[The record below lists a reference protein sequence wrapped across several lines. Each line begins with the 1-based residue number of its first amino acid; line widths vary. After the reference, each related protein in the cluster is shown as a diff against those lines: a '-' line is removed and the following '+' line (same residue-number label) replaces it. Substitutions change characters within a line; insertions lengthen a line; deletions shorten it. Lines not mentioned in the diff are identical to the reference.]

1 MNMKMNMKMP
11 KLSQQAMIVAF
22 AAALPVLAS
31 AYKLRVLDAA
41 VLLLSGALAVYNVN
55 CLTAGSCNTWATV
68 VSVSFFVMTIMQLMV
83 PREGLEGEEEMPKK
97 EEEARAEWKK
107 RAEASRAR
115 RKAEREAAEAEERR
129 QEVLVTDAKEVTEV
143 PAGVMGSAAA
153 VAAEPAPME
162 AKMPAEAKPEKAMA
176 KAAPIITTDE
186 EFELLKAQ
194 LMA

>member
-1 MNMKMNMKMP
+1 VIFTNMNMKMNMKMP

-22 AAALPVLAS
+22 AAVLPVLAS

-68 VSVSFFVMTIMQLMV
+68 VSVSFFIMTIMQLMT
-83 PREGLEGEEEMPKK
+83 PREGLEGEEE
-97 EEEARAEWKK
+97 
-107 RAEASRAR
+107 
-115 RKAEREAAEAEERR
+115 
-129 QEVLVTDAKEVTEV
+129 VVVTDAKEVTEV
-143 PAGVMGSAAA
+143 PAVVEEVPAAP
-153 VAAEPAPME
+153 AAEPAPTE
-162 AKMPAEAKPEKAMA
+162 AKMPAEAKPEKAIA

-194 LMA
+194 LMQ

>member
-41 VLLLSGALAVYNVN
+41 ILLLSGALAVYNVN
-55 CLTAGSCNTWATV
+55 CLTAGSCNTWATI

-83 PREGLEGEEEMPKK
+83 PREGLEGEEAETK
-97 EEEARAEWKK
+97 EDAIDAVIKEA
-107 RAEASRAR
+107 
-115 RKAEREAAEAEERR
+115 
-129 QEVLVTDAKEVTEV
+129 TEV
-143 PAGVMGSAAA
+143 VEVPVKVDEKPAEP
-153 VAAEPAPME
+153 AEPAPTE

-194 LMA
+194 LMQ

>member
-1 MNMKMNMKMP
+1 MKMNMKMP

-68 VSVSFFVMTIMQLMV
+68 VSVSFFIMTIMQLMT
-83 PREGLEGEEEMPKK
+83 PREGLEGEEE
-97 EEEARAEWKK
+97 
-107 RAEASRAR
+107 
-115 RKAEREAAEAEERR
+115 
-129 QEVLVTDAKEVTEV
+129 VVVTDAKEVTEV
-143 PAGVMGSAAA
+143 PAVVEEVPAAP
-153 VAAEPAPME
+153 AAEPAPTE
-162 AKMPAEAKPEKAMA
+162 AKMPAEAKPEKAIA

-194 LMA
+194 LMQ

>member
-55 CLTAGSCNTWATV
+55 CLTSGSCNTWATV
-68 VSVSFFVMTIMQLMV
+68 VSVSFFIMTIMQLMA
-83 PREGLEGEEEMPKK
+83 PREGLEGEEEPK
-97 EEEARAEWKK
+97 EE
-107 RAEASRAR
+107 
-115 RKAEREAAEAEERR
+115 
-129 QEVLVTDAKEVTEV
+129 EVLVTDKEEVAEV
-143 PAGVMGSAAA
+143 PVKAEEKPT
-153 VAAEPAPME
+153 EPAPTE
-162 AKMPAEAKPEKAMA
+162 AKMPAEAKPEKAIA

>member
-1 MNMKMNMKMP
+1 VIFTNMNMKMNMKMP

-68 VSVSFFVMTIMQLMV
+68 VSISFFIMTIMQLMV
-83 PREGLEGEEEMPKK
+83 PREGLEGEEEEVAKK
-97 EEEARAEWKK
+97 EAIESAVSEA
-107 RAEASRAR
+107 
-115 RKAEREAAEAEERR
+115 
-129 QEVLVTDAKEVTEV
+129 TEV
-143 PAGVMGSAAA
+143 PVAESAP
-153 VAAEPAPME
+153 AAEPAPTE
-162 AKMPAEAKPEKAMA
+162 AKMPAEAKPEKAIA

-186 EFELLKAQ
+186 EFEMLKAQ

>member
-83 PREGLEGEEEMPKK
+83 PREGLEGEEEPKK
-97 EEEARAEWKK
+97 EEGVIVADNE
-107 RAEASRAR
+107 
-115 RKAEREAAEAEERR
+115 
-129 QEVLVTDAKEVTEV
+129 EVTEMPV
-143 PAGVMGSAAA
+143 TKPAP
-153 VAAEPAPME
+153 AAEPAPTE
-162 AKMPAEAKPEKAMA
+162 AKMPAEAKPEKAIA

-186 EFELLKAQ
+186 EFEMLKAQ

>member
-1 MNMKMNMKMP
+1 MKMNMKMP

-83 PREGLEGEEEMPKK
+83 PREGLEGEEEMPK
-97 EEEARAEWKK
+97 EEE
-107 RAEASRAR
+107 
-115 RKAEREAAEAEERR
+115 
-129 QEVLVTDAKEVTEV
+129 VIVTDKEDVTEV
-143 PAGVMGSAAA
+143 PAEVEEKPAAP
-153 VAAEPAPME
+153 AAEPAPME

>member
-1 MNMKMNMKMP
+1 MNMKMP

-31 AYKLRVLDAA
+31 AWNMRVLDAA
-41 VLLLSGALAVYNVN
+41 VLALSGALAVYNVN

-68 VSVSFFVMTIMQLMV
+68 VSVSFFLMTILQLMA
-83 PREGLEGEEEMPKK
+83 PREGLEGEEEMPK
-97 EEEARAEWKK
+97 EEE
-107 RAEASRAR
+107 
-115 RKAEREAAEAEERR
+115 
-129 QEVLVTDAKEVTEV
+129 VIVTDKEEVTEV
-143 PAGVMGSAAA
+143 PAEVEVEEKPAAP
-153 VAAEPAPME
+153 AAEPAPME

>member
-1 MNMKMNMKMP
+1 MKMNMKMP

-97 EEEARAEWKK
+97 EEGE
-107 RAEASRAR
+107 
-115 RKAEREAAEAEERR
+115 
-129 QEVLVTDAKEVTEV
+129 EVLVTDTKEVTEV
-143 PAGVMGSAAA
+143 PTMVEEVPAAPT
-153 VAAEPAPME
+153 AEPAPME
-162 AKMPAEAKPEKAMA
+162 AKMPAEAKPAAAA
-176 KAAPIITTDE
+176 KPAPIITTDE

-194 LMA
+194 LMQ

>member
-1 MNMKMNMKMP
+1 VIFTNMNMKMNMKMP

-22 AAALPVLAS
+22 AALLPVLAS

-55 CLTAGSCNTWATV
+55 CLTTGSCNTWATV
-68 VSVSFFVMTIMQLMV
+68 VSVSFFLMTIMQLMA

-97 EEEARAEWKK
+97 EEAIQ
-107 RAEASRAR
+107 RAR
-115 RKAEREAAEAEERR
+115 REIARLREEEAKALARIGS
-129 QEVLVTDAKEVTEV
+129 DKEVTEV
-143 PAGVMGSAAA
+143 PVEVEEKPPAP
-153 VAAEPAPME
+153 AAEPAPME

>member
-1 MNMKMNMKMP
+1 MKMNMKMNMKMP

-41 VLLLSGALAVYNVN
+41 ILLLSGALAVYNVN
-55 CLTAGSCNTWATV
+55 CLTAGSCNTWATI

-83 PREGLEGEEEMPKK
+83 PREGLEGEEAETK
-97 EEEARAEWKK
+97 EDAIDAVIKEA
-107 RAEASRAR
+107 
-115 RKAEREAAEAEERR
+115 
-129 QEVLVTDAKEVTEV
+129 TEV
-143 PAGVMGSAAA
+143 VEVPVKVDEKPAEP
-153 VAAEPAPME
+153 AEPAPTE

-194 LMA
+194 LMQ

>member
-1 MNMKMNMKMP
+1 MKMNMKMP

-83 PREGLEGEEEMPKK
+83 PREGLEGEEE
-97 EEEARAEWKK
+97 
-107 RAEASRAR
+107 
-115 RKAEREAAEAEERR
+115 EAAKD
-129 QEVLVTDAKEVTEV
+129 QVIDAIVAEVTEV
-143 PAGVMGSAAA
+143 PAKVEEKPAETT
-153 VAAEPAPME
+153 EPAPTE
-162 AKMPAEAKPEKAMA
+162 AKMPAEAKPEKAIA

-186 EFELLKAQ
+186 EFEMLKAQ

>member
-68 VSVSFFVMTIMQLMV
+68 VSISFFIMTIMQLMV
-83 PREGLEGEEEMPKK
+83 PREGLEGEEEEVAKK
-97 EEEARAEWKK
+97 EAIESAVSEA
-107 RAEASRAR
+107 
-115 RKAEREAAEAEERR
+115 
-129 QEVLVTDAKEVTEV
+129 TEV
-143 PAGVMGSAAA
+143 PVAESAP
-153 VAAEPAPME
+153 AAEPAPTE
-162 AKMPAEAKPEKAMA
+162 AKMPAEAKPEKAIA

-186 EFELLKAQ
+186 EFEMLKAQ

>member
-1 MNMKMNMKMP
+1 MKMNMKMP

-68 VSVSFFVMTIMQLMV
+68 VSVSFFIMTIMQLMV
-83 PREGLEGEEEMPKK
+83 PREGLEGEEEEVAKK
-97 EEEARAEWKK
+97 EAIESAVSEA
-107 RAEASRAR
+107 
-115 RKAEREAAEAEERR
+115 
-129 QEVLVTDAKEVTEV
+129 TEV
-143 PAGVMGSAAA
+143 PVAESAP
-153 VAAEPAPME
+153 AAEPAPTE
-162 AKMPAEAKPEKAMA
+162 AKMPAEAKPEKAIA

-186 EFELLKAQ
+186 EFEMLKAQ

>member
-1 MNMKMNMKMP
+1 MNMKMP

-68 VSVSFFVMTIMQLMV
+68 VSVSFFIMTIMQLMA
-83 PREGLEGEEEMPKK
+83 PREGLEGEEEAKK
-97 EEEARAEWKK
+97 EA
-107 RAEASRAR
+107 
-115 RKAEREAAEAEERR
+115 
-129 QEVLVTDAKEVTEV
+129 VDAVVAEVTEV
-143 PAGVMGSAAA
+143 PAKAEEKP
-153 VAAEPAPME
+153 AEPAPTE

-176 KAAPIITTDE
+176 KTAPIITTDE

-194 LMA
+194 LMQ

>member
-1 MNMKMNMKMP
+1 MKMNMKMP

-31 AYKLRVLDAA
+31 AYKMRVLDAA

-97 EEEARAEWKK
+97 EEE
-107 RAEASRAR
+107 
-115 RKAEREAAEAEERR
+115 
-129 QEVLVTDAKEVTEV
+129 VLVTDKEEVTEV
-143 PAGVMGSAAA
+143 PAEVEEKPAAP
-153 VAAEPAPME
+153 AAEPAPME

>member
-1 MNMKMNMKMP
+1 MKMNMKMP

-68 VSVSFFVMTIMQLMV
+68 VSISFFIMTIMQLMV
-83 PREGLEGEEEMPKK
+83 PREGLEGEEEEVAKK
-97 EEEARAEWKK
+97 EAIESAVSEA
-107 RAEASRAR
+107 
-115 RKAEREAAEAEERR
+115 
-129 QEVLVTDAKEVTEV
+129 TEV
-143 PAGVMGSAAA
+143 PVAESAP
-153 VAAEPAPME
+153 AAEPAPTE
-162 AKMPAEAKPEKAMA
+162 AKMPAEAKPEKAIA

-186 EFELLKAQ
+186 EFEMLKAQ

>member
-1 MNMKMNMKMP
+1 MNMKMP

-22 AAALPVLAS
+22 AAVLPVLAS

-68 VSVSFFVMTIMQLMV
+68 VSVSFFIMTIMQLMT
-83 PREGLEGEEEMPKK
+83 PREGLEGEEE
-97 EEEARAEWKK
+97 
-107 RAEASRAR
+107 
-115 RKAEREAAEAEERR
+115 
-129 QEVLVTDAKEVTEV
+129 VVVTDAKEVTEV
-143 PAGVMGSAAA
+143 PAVVEEVPAAP
-153 VAAEPAPME
+153 AAEPAPTE
-162 AKMPAEAKPEKAMA
+162 AKMPAEAKPEKAIA

-194 LMA
+194 LMQ

>member
-1 MNMKMNMKMP
+1 MKMNMKMP

-41 VLLLSGALAVYNVN
+41 VLALSGALAVYNVN
-55 CLTAGSCNTWATV
+55 CLTAGKCNTWATI
-68 VSVSFFVMTIMQLMV
+68 VSISFFIMTIMQLMV
-83 PREGLEGEEEMPKK
+83 PREGLEGEEEMPEK
-97 EEEARAEWKK
+97 EE
-107 RAEASRAR
+107 
-115 RKAEREAAEAEERR
+115 
-129 QEVLVTDAKEVTEV
+129 EVLVTDKEEVTEV
-143 PAGVMGSAAA
+143 PAEVEEKPAAP
-153 VAAEPAPME
+153 AAEPAPME
-162 AKMPAEAKPEKAMA
+162 AKMPAESKPEKAMA

>member
-22 AAALPVLAS
+22 AAAPPVLAS

-41 VLLLSGALAVYNVN
+41 ILLLSGALAVYNVN
-55 CLTAGSCNTWATV
+55 CLTAGSCNTWATI

-83 PREGLEGEEEMPKK
+83 PREGLEGEEAETK
-97 EEEARAEWKK
+97 EDAIDAVIKEA
-107 RAEASRAR
+107 
-115 RKAEREAAEAEERR
+115 
-129 QEVLVTDAKEVTEV
+129 TEV
-143 PAGVMGSAAA
+143 VEVPVKVDEKPAEP
-153 VAAEPAPME
+153 AEPAPTE

-194 LMA
+194 LMQ

>member
-41 VLLLSGALAVYNVN
+41 VLLLSVALAVYNVN

-83 PREGLEGEEEMPKK
+83 PREGLEGEEEPKK
-97 EEEARAEWKK
+97 EEE
-107 RAEASRAR
+107 
-115 RKAEREAAEAEERR
+115 
-129 QEVLVTDAKEVTEV
+129 VIVTDKEDVTEV
-143 PAGVMGSAAA
+143 PVAEPAP
-153 VAAEPAPME
+153 AAEPAPTE
-162 AKMPAEAKPEKAMA
+162 AKMPAEAKPEKAIA

-186 EFELLKAQ
+186 EFEMLKAQ

>member
-68 VSVSFFVMTIMQLMV
+68 VSVSFFIMTIMQLMV
-83 PREGLEGEEEMPKK
+83 PREGLEGEEEPKK
-97 EEEARAEWKK
+97 EEE
-107 RAEASRAR
+107 
-115 RKAEREAAEAEERR
+115 
-129 QEVLVTDAKEVTEV
+129 VIVTDKEDVTEV
-143 PAGVMGSAAA
+143 PVAEPAP
-153 VAAEPAPME
+153 AAEPAPTE
-162 AKMPAEAKPEKAMA
+162 AKMPAEAKPEKAIA

-186 EFELLKAQ
+186 EFEMLKAQ

>member
-68 VSVSFFVMTIMQLMV
+68 VSVSFFIMTIMQLMV

-97 EEEARAEWKK
+97 EEEM
-107 RAEASRAR
+107 
-115 RKAEREAAEAEERR
+115 
-129 QEVLVTDAKEVTEV
+129 LVTDKEEVTEV
-143 PAGVMGSAAA
+143 PAEVEEKPAAP
-153 VAAEPAPME
+153 AAEPAPME

>member
-1 MNMKMNMKMP
+1 MNMNMKMP

-31 AYKLRVLDAA
+31 AWNMRVLDAA
-41 VLLLSGALAVYNVN
+41 VLALSGALAVYNVN

-83 PREGLEGEEEMPKK
+83 PREGLEGEEEPKK
-97 EEEARAEWKK
+97 EED
-107 RAEASRAR
+107 
-115 RKAEREAAEAEERR
+115 
-129 QEVLVTDAKEVTEV
+129 VLVTDKEEVTEV
-143 PAGVMGSAAA
+143 PVAEPAP
-153 VAAEPAPME
+153 AAEPAPTE
-162 AKMPAEAKPEKAMA
+162 AKMPAEAKPEKAIA

-186 EFELLKAQ
+186 EFEMLKAQ

>member
-1 MNMKMNMKMP
+1 MKMNMKMP

-22 AAALPVLAS
+22 AAVLPVLAS

-68 VSVSFFVMTIMQLMV
+68 VSVSFFIMTIMQLMT
-83 PREGLEGEEEMPKK
+83 PREGLEGEEE
-97 EEEARAEWKK
+97 
-107 RAEASRAR
+107 
-115 RKAEREAAEAEERR
+115 
-129 QEVLVTDAKEVTEV
+129 VVVTDAKEVTEV
-143 PAGVMGSAAA
+143 PAVVEEVPAAP
-153 VAAEPAPME
+153 AAEPAPTE
-162 AKMPAEAKPEKAMA
+162 AKMPAEAKPEKAIA

-194 LMA
+194 LMQ